1 MCIFSMT
8 VLISK
13 TEYRPAASCGI
24 STAAVKRQR
33 VYDGKARLV
42 LSEKAPGAK
51 TTLLDGNGGIIAV
64 GGGSARAINNR
75 R

>member
-1 MCIFSMT
+1 MS
-8 VLISK
+8 
-13 TEYRPAASCGI
+13 
-24 STAAVKRQR
+24 

-51 TTLLDGNGGIIAV
+51 TVLLDGNGGIIAV
-64 GGGSARAINNR
+64 GGGSVCAINNR